1 MVQKPR
7 ILQICHDY
15 KGPFKTVARQYAG
28 CFADCDVTTIFLRG
42 PMSASLAKDIHG
54 EVEFLTL
61 PAGDLRGLKIS
72 VARQIRNMISETRPD
87 IIFGHR
93 YKPFYIAQLLNYQ
106 LDIGAVVGV
115 MHEYGYLDRW
125 TRSVFSRYWKD
136 NVHLIGVSD
145 PVRDAT
151 VQSHPHLDGRIEVL
165 HHSIEAPTLLDS
177 VTARHELGIPL
188 GRYCFGSIGRLV
200 RKKNHA
206 LLLEALARLDDDS
219 VLAIVGDGELKESLA
234 QQAKRLGIRDRV
246 VFCGAHDD
254 ARRLMKAFDSFVLS
268 STEEEAFGIVLLEA
282 MAASVPIIC
291 SDAPGPMSVVEG
303 TALSFTKGSV
313 EDLAAKMT
321 EMRGMSAAEGAA
333 LAARALARLGDNFS
347 VSSMVQKIRSFPVI
361 EQHAPISF

>member
-7 ILQICHDY
+7 ILQICHDF

-42 PMSASLAKDIHG
+42 PMSASLARGIHG

-61 PAGDLRGLKIS
+61 PAGDLRGLKLS
-72 VARQIRNMISETRPD
+72 VARQIRDMIGDEPPN

-115 MHEYGYLDRW
+115 MHEYGFLERW
-125 TRSVFSRYWKD
+125 TRNLFSRYWKD
-136 NVHLIGVSD
+136 NVHLIGVSE

-151 VQSHPHLDGRIEVL
+151 LRSHVHLEGRIEVL
-165 HHSIEAPTLLDS
+165 PHSIEAPTLLDP

-188 GRYCFGSIGRLV
+188 GRYCFGTIGRLV

-206 LLLEALARLDDDS
+206 LLLEALARRDDDS
-219 VLAIVGDGELKESLA
+219 VLAVVGDGDLKESLG

-254 ARRLMKAFDSFVLS
+254 ARKLMKAFDAFVLS
-268 STEEEAFGIVLLEA
+268 STEEEAFGLVLLEA

-291 SDAPGPMSVVEG
+291 SDAPGPMSVVG
-303 TALSFTKGSV
+303 DTSLTFTTGSV
-313 EDLAAKMT
+313 EDLAAKMA
-321 EMRGMSAAEGAA
+321 EMRAMPSDQSAA
-333 LAARALARLGDNFS
+333 LAARALARLGDEFS
-347 VSSMVQKIRSFPVI
+347 VSSMVQKIRSFPLI